1 MHTFPHLQAKGMGGG
16 DLIPEV
22 CLVEGLAQS
31 AILLTQLETTPLQ
44 KWEFP
49 LLGRVQASMCASVAW
64 GMKVEYEVRI
74 IRILA
79 KQAVLSGTVY
89 AGGVGRLL
97 EASLAVAVAD
107 GRGG

>member
-1 MHTFPHLQAKGMGGG
+1 M
-16 DLIPEV
+16 
-22 CLVEGLAQS
+22 EGLAQS